1 MIGHGNYFIKKYDYI
16 KKRPWDVWIKSSHGR
31 CNDWLCVFVLRKMP
45 TESGYCLFE
54 PDAWMTIRLDV
65 LYTNAYNEMV
75 VSLYTSLNE
84 NKRMRF
90 MKIFF
95 PTNCFF
101 IRYINEDECN
111 TSKIPT
117 GSKPASPSVRK
128 TAGRSSNIRQW
139 QWNPRRDEHF
149 WGVRY
154 RERFKHSRSGDRPRT
169 GGHQACHQAS
179 RRQHHRGKRHKR
191 LYKDICDKILI
202 FLNNRSRGSF
212 VEFLAP
218 I

>member
-101 IRYINEDECN
+101 HSLYQWGWVQHKQNPDGIKACITICEENGREVIEYP
-111 TSKIPT
+111 TVAMKSPT
-117 GSKPASPSVRK
+117 GWTFLRRSLPRTLQAQQVRGPASDWRSPGVSSSF
-128 TAGRSSNIRQW
+128 TA
-139 QWNPRRDEHF
+139 
-149 WGVRY
+149 
-154 RERFKHSRSGDRPRT
+154 
-169 GGHQACHQAS
+169 AAS
-179 RRQHHRGKRHKR
+179 PWKKAQTAIQRH
-191 LYKDICDKILI
+191 LW
-202 FLNNRSRGSF
+202 
-212 VEFLAP
+212 
-218 I
+218 